1 MVFPHMIAPRT
12 SSVVKEPD
20 EIVAFMVFA
29 FIFATIGWLS
39 AVLAW
44 VFWFRGYA

>member
-1 MVFPHMIAPRT
+1 MPAPAP
-12 SSVVKEPD
+12 SVLRESD
-20 EIVAFMVFA
+20 EVVAPVVVA
-29 FIFATIGWLS
+29 YTAGVVAWLA

>member
-1 MVFPHMIAPRT
+1 MEQRT
-12 SSVVKEPD
+12 RSVVKEPD
-20 EIVAFMVFA
+20 EIAAPLVFTY
-29 FIFATIGWLS
+29 IFVVIGWLS

>member
-1 MVFPHMIAPRT
+1 VPAPAPPVLLEAAE
-12 SSVVKEPD
+12 VVAP
-20 EIVAFMVFA
+20 VVFA
-29 FIFATIGWLS
+29 YTAGVVAWLA

>member
-1 MVFPHMIAPRT
+1 MEQRT
-12 SSVVKEPD
+12 RSVVKEPD
-20 EIVAFMVFA
+20 EIAAPAMFA
-29 FIFATIGWLS
+29 YIFATIGWLS